1 MAENDGRD
9 LRIAAVHPELV
20 HFETVSPRARGDEN
34 TCSKQYQGRNR
45 ARMPHAGILRAASPN
60 WQYRGKGNMKN
71 QGWIIAGAAVFFWLT
86 GGWVFSAGVPN
97 GVQIAFG
104 LLFILVVAGLVA
116 FLISRASAWH
126 ALAQKHPA
134 RSAYRGEWKASGY
147 FLMAPVSYEDPD
159 FMRKKHRLAGIV
171 RIGATTDAL
180 FLRCVKPFHFLL
192 PPLQIPLRET
202 TSRTVEVSRL
212 MGMQGQA
219 GPIIQ
224 ANFEI
229 GPGGEFIEIHL
240 QDPPVY
246 ILFESHL
253 LVAA

>member
-9 LRIAAVHPELV
+9 LRIPAEHQELV
-20 HFETVSPRARGDEN
+20 HFETVSPRAGGDQN
-34 TCSKQYQGRNR
+34 TCSEQCQGRNR
-45 ARMPHAGILRAASPN
+45 AGTPHAGILRAASPN
-60 WQYRGKGNMKN
+60 WQYQGKGKMKN
-71 QGWIIAGAAVFFWLT
+71 QGWVIAGAAVFFWLA
-86 GGWVFSAGVPN
+86 GGWVFTDSAPQ

-104 LLFILVVAGLVA
+104 IFFILAVAGMVGY
-116 FLISRASAWH
+116 FLSRGSAWH
-126 ALAQKHPA
+126 ALSRKYPA
-134 RSAYRGEWKASGY
+134 RSPYPGQWKASGY
-147 FLMAPVSYEDPD
+147 FLMAPVAYGDPE
-159 FMRKKHRLAGIV
+159 FMRRKHRLAGIV
-171 RIGATTDAL
+171 RIGSTPDAL

-192 PPLQIPLRET
+192 PPLEIPRRET
-202 TSRTVEVSRL
+202 TSRTVKVSRL

-229 GPGGEFIEIHL
+229 GPGGEFVEFHL

-246 ILFESHL
+246 ILFENHL